1 MYLYLIVNGSS
12 ESRKL
17 KGVVALINHRVEV
30 KTPHSNLKKLMY

>member
-17 KGVVALINHRVEV
+17 KGVVALINLRLEV
-30 KTPHSNLKKLMY
+30 KIPDGNLKKLIY